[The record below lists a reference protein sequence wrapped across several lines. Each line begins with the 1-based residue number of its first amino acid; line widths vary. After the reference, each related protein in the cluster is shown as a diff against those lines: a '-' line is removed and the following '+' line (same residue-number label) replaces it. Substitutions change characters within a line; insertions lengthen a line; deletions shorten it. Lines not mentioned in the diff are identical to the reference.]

1 MHEMGVHEWSQAW
14 LAFRELK
21 GCFNHTAEQWERL
34 RKHGWFDDLR
44 FFASHRKR
52 IAERVASSP
61 YFFAVAYR
69 VGGDPY
75 VEPYVGGNMTHP
87 DRVAAEL
94 AKRTGPEEA
103 ATFFKYRISEAI
115 LQFNLDMGLSYL
127 RSSHNTIALKRL
139 TLAAEQGSAVAQLA
153 LGRMY
158 AEGVS
163 APQDHL
169 LAHKWL
175 NLAAY
180 RLSEVD
186 RGQAL
191 KLRQTVSKVLASD
204 RLIEAEMLARQWVPK
219 TWDELTNLGDPLTDQ
234 IEWN

>member
-1 MHEMGVHEWSQAW
+1 MGVREWSLAW

-21 GCFNHTAEQWERL
+21 GGFDHTAEQLERL
-34 RKHGWFDDLR
+34 RRAGWFDDLG
-44 FFASHRKR
+44 FFGSTRKR

-61 YFFAVAYR
+61 YFFAFAYR

-75 VEPYVGGNMTHP
+75 VAGNMIHP
-87 DRVAAEL
+87 DSVAAAL
-94 AKRTGPEEA
+94 AERKGAEETA
-103 ATFFKYRISEAI
+103 IFFKYRTSEAI

-127 RSSHNTIALKRL
+127 RHGHNTVALKRL
-139 TLAAEQGSAVAQLA
+139 TLAAEQGSPVAQLT

-169 LAHKWL
+169 FAHKWL

-180 RLSEVD
+180 RLPEAD
-186 RGQAL
+186 REQAL
-191 KLRQTVSKVLASD
+191 RLRQTVSKALSSD
-204 RLIEAEMLARQWVPK
+204 RRIEAELLARQWASK
-219 TWDELTNLGDPLTDQ
+219 AWDELTTSDLEADQ
-234 IEWN
+234 IEWS